1 MPRLGARLLV
11 VLLALF
17 ALALSAWAAPAEASH
32 YRYGHITFRPQAG
45 GGPTAVEFT
54 YNFAVRRNAYGGAP
68 VVGSVVQTD
77 ITMCF
82 GDSSPCTGFLY
93 LTVTAIDPVNNWMS
107 GVLGVS
113 AGQTTIPHTYAS
125 AGSYLAFSTQCC
137 RIGVSFPNAHI
148 NNPDETFRVEALVP
162 VGGADSSPV
171 SALPPII
178 LCQYGTVCT
187 FQIPGADPDGN
198 VMNFRLATAAEGG
211 GTFNQ
216 PPGAAVSSTGLYT
229 WNTAGV
235 TLGPAGYNTLYST
248 QVIIEERNLAGAV
261 IGKVAL
267 DFLIQLTLAPPGNP
281 PEFDH
286 PPTPPCGTTFQVN
299 AGTTLSFTVQAS
311 DQDAG
316 DVVTLNVAGLPPG
329 ATMNPPLPASG
340 NPVSSTF
347 SWTPTA
353 AQQGTYVVT
362 FSATDQTGQQALCSF
377 TIVVSGVG
385 PPASL
390 VLDPPTDTN
399 PAGEQHCVTA
409 TVRDA
414 AGNPTPGITVRFS
427 VSGANSA
434 GGSAVT
440 NASGQ
445 AQFCYTGTNAGT
457 DTITAYADT
466 DNDNTQDA
474 GEPSGMATKI
484 YVAAAPAT
492 LTLDPATATNPV
504 DTEHCVTATVKDAF
518 GNPTPGITVRF
529 SVTGSVNTSGSATT
543 DANGQAK
550 FCYDGPA
557 LPGMDAI
564 TAYADT
570 DDDNTQDAGEPSGA
584 ASKTWVLPVTTPGC
598 EIKITNGGW
607 IIATNGDRA
616 SFGGNAKADADGNV
630 SGNEEYQDHGPATP
644 FNLHGNV
651 LVIVCNDDD
660 SATIFGEATIDGS
673 GSHTYRI
680 DVQDNGESGKN
691 DRYRMRVN
699 AYDSGDQQLQGGNV
713 QIHRG

>member
-1 MPRLGARLLV
+1 MPRFGARLVV

-17 ALALSAWAAPAEASH
+17 TLVLSGWAAPAAASH
-32 YRYGHITFRPQAG
+32 LRYAHITFRPQAG
-45 GGPTAVEFT
+45 GGPTSVEFT
-54 YNFAVRRNAYGGAP
+54 YNFASRRDYYGGAP
-68 VVGSVVQTD
+68 VVGSVVLTD
-77 ITMCF
+77 MRLCF
-82 GDSSPCTGFLY
+82 GDSQCTGNLY
-93 LTVTAIDPVNNWMS
+93 LTVTAVDPVNNWMS
-107 GVLGVS
+107 GVMGVS
-113 AGQTTIPHTYAS
+113 PGQTTIPHTYAA
-125 AGSYLAFSTQCC
+125 AGSYLAFSEQCC

-148 NNPDETFRVEALVP
+148 NNPDEMFRVEARVP

-171 SALPPII
+171 SALPPIVF
-178 LCQYGTVCT
+178 CQYNAVCAFQVPGT
-187 FQIPGADPDGN
+187 DPNGDQLF
-198 VMNFRLATAAEGG
+198 FRLATAAEAG

-216 PPGAAVSSTGLYT
+216 PPGAMVSSTGLYT
-229 WNTAGV
+229 WNTTGV

-248 QVIIEERNLAGAV
+248 QVVIEERNLAGMV
-261 IGKVAL
+261 IGKVAV
-267 DFLIQLTLAPPGNP
+267 DFLIQLVTGPVGTPPR
-281 PEFDH
+281 FDH
-286 PPTPPCGTTFQVN
+286 PPTPPCGTTFTVN
-299 AGTTLSFTVQAS
+299 AGANLSFTVQAS
-311 DQDAG
+311 DADTG

-329 ATMNPPLPASG
+329 ATMSPPLPTSG
-340 NPVSSTF
+340 NPVTSTF

-362 FSATDQTGQQALCSF
+362 FSATDRTNLQALCSF
-377 TIVVSGVG
+377 QIVVTGVG
-385 PPASL
+385 PPATV

-414 AGNPTPGITVRFS
+414 AGNPTPGVTVRFS
-427 VSGANSA
+427 VSGANTAA
-434 GGSAVT
+434 GSSTT

-457 DTITAYADT
+457 DTIRAFADT
-466 DNDNTQDA
+466 DNDGTKDA
-474 GEPSGMATKI
+474 TEPEGVATKI
-484 YVAAAPAT
+484 YTAAAPAT
-492 LTLDPATATNPV
+492 LTLDPKAATNPV
-504 DTEHCVTATVKDAF
+504 DSEHCVTATVRDAF
-518 GNPTPGITVRF
+518 GNPTPGIVVRF

-543 DANGQAK
+543 DASGQAR

-557 LPGMDAI
+557 LPGMDVI

-570 DDDNTQDAGEPSGA
+570 DGDDTQDAGEPA
-584 ASKTWVLPVTTPGC
+584 DTATKTWVLPVTTPGC

-607 IIATNGDRA
+607 IIAANSDRA

-630 SGNEEYQDHGPATP
+630 SGNEEYQDHGPVSP

-651 LVIVCNDDD
+651 LVIVCNQDG

-680 DVQDNGESGKN
+680 DVVDNGEPGRN

-713 QIHRG
+713 QITRS